1 MKVLIVDPDAAR
13 ASSLGDALAA
23 SGARPAVAPSASFAL
38 TMLEWNQQDVI
49 ISRASAGDM
58 EGQELCAF
66 VRADPS
72 TKSVKF
78 VLVANDVTP
87 AQAAQIGIDLVI
99 PEGLIGQAIVTRVT
113 HLMRRDGD
121 VPSTASTPAARAAT
135 AVAGPSAPVVPSP
148 VAPAPSEP
156 VPPASPPAAIDPVPV
171 APAPVDVA
179 PAPPS
184 PVPPMAAAPQSDP
197 AVLVA
202 PPTPAPDAP
211 VEAAPV
217 AASPAAAP
225 TARPKSAA
233 PAAPPLTELEAV
245 GLNGAMRTF
254 QGALGSLKLED
265 LTQAIASGSKTGR
278 LLLVLGTGGG
288 MIAFDGGRIV
298 HAEVGNTTG
307 ETAFHALVRASHRE
321 SAGKFCFIPSAPRD
335 LANVP
340 KTITRSVPDLL
351 LGAARAMDEES

>member
-1 MKVLIVDPDAAR
+1 MKVLIVDPDSGR

-23 SGARPAVAPSASFAL
+23 TGARPAVAPSASFAL

-49 ISRASAGDM
+49 ISRASVGDM
-58 EGQELCAF
+58 DGHELCAF

-99 PEGLIGQAIVTRVT
+99 PEGLIGHAIVTRVT
-113 HLMRRDGD
+113 HLMRRDAETGAA
-121 VPSTASTPAARAAT
+121 ASAPAAPVSAT
-135 AVAGPSAPVVPSP
+135 VASPPAPAGPPPVAPPPVSPPAPVEAPRPLAGPPPPAPVPVPAAPAPPAPTVPTTVAPSP
-148 VAPAPSEP
+148 VAPSPVTPAPAPSAAEGS
-156 VPPASPPAAIDPVPV
+156 SPPA
-171 APAPVDVA
+171 PAGK
-179 PAPPS
+179 
-184 PVPPMAAAPQSDP
+184 
-197 AVLVA
+197 
-202 PPTPAPDAP
+202 
-211 VEAAPV
+211 
-217 AASPAAAP
+217 
-225 TARPKSAA
+225 PKGAA

-254 QGALGSLKLED
+254 QGALGSLKLEE
-265 LTQAIASGSKTGR
+265 LTQAIAGGSKTGR

-307 ETAFHALVRASHRE
+307 ETAFQTLVAASHRE
-321 SAGKFCFIPSAPRD
+321 SGGKFCFIPSAPRD

-340 KTITRSVPDLL
+340 KTITRSVSDLL
-351 LGAARAMDEES
+351 LGAATAMDEER